1 MNNARRENGGHFH
14 LYFAEKAS
22 PLGEKLSAKRT
33 DVGRV
38 CPDSPLPGGSGK
50 VCPHPSAGGAADTF
64 PRGGRLP
71 FYTSCSISS
80 FFSGSSAAGSALKV
94 RTPSLRYSGMALTA
108 ATVMPQT

>member
-1 MNNARRENGGHFH
+1 MPAVKTAGIFIYILRKRLLPWGRSCPRSGLMWGECALTARYRAAVARSALIRLRAGPQTP
-14 LYFAEKAS
+14 S
-22 PLGEKLSAKRT
+22 PE
-33 DVGRV
+33 
-38 CPDSPLPGGSGK
+38 
-50 VCPHPSAGGAADTF
+50 
-64 PRGGRLP
+64 GGRLP